1 MLNKVRTVLLINPP
15 TDKPYSISVQPPL
28 GLLYIAAYLRK
39 NGLPVVV
46 LDLNVRKQ
54 WLADLAVA
62 LKAHDPVI
70 VGLTSN
76 FANRSTTRKIAASI
90 KSMKRDIIT
99 VAGGPHPTI
108 APDEYRNSGI
118 DYIIPFE
125 AEKKMLEFVLSENRS
140 ELKGV
145 IACEGPQNVLCSDAC
160 EKSYIQDLDELPF
173 PAYDLIDV
181 SKYHI
186 NSFKKKP
193 IVSMVTSRGCPC
205 RCVFCSQAVFGRQWR
220 ARSAAN
226 VVEEMVWL
234 KEKIGV
240 REISIEDDNFT
251 LDMDRASEI
260 CKLIR
265 SKGVGIPWQL
275 ANGIRADRVSKELL
289 REMKEAGCWKIAI
302 APEVGDEESIKK
314 IGKGI
319 ELDQFRQVAKW
330 CTELGIVYYG
340 FFLMGFPFQREEH
353 VKRII
358 DFSLELDPLLMDL
371 SKIVPFPGTML
382 FDEMK
387 KNGSVNYEK
396 VSTYYEKTEDR
407 LLNQWHRR
415 AYVKFYARPAKI
427 LQIISTIGFC
437 QFFKLVQYGLGVF
450 FRDENE

>member
-1 MLNKVRTVLLINPP
+1 
-15 TDKPYSISVQPPL
+15 L
-28 GLLYIAAYLRK
+28 GLLYIAAYLREH
-39 NGLPVVV
+39 GLPVIV
-46 LDLNVRKQ
+46 LDLNVKKQ
-54 WLADLAVA
+54 WPADLALA
-62 LKAHDPVI
+62 LRAHDPTI

-76 FANRSTTRKIAASI
+76 FANRFTTRKIAASI
-90 KSMKRDIIT
+90 KNMKEGIII

-125 AEKKMLEFVLSENRS
+125 AEKKMLEFVLSEDRS

-145 IACEGPQNVLCSDAC
+145 IACAGQPSAPCPSAC
-160 EKSYIQDLDELPF
+160 EQSYIQDLDGLPF

-205 RCVFCSQAVFGRQWR
+205 RCVFCSQAVFGRKWR

-234 KEKIGV
+234 KDKIGV

-251 LDMDRASEI
+251 LDMDRVKEI
-260 CKLIR
+260 CELIKSR
-265 SKGVGIPWQL
+265 GLSIPWQL
-275 ANGIRADRVSKELL
+275 ANGIRADRVTKELL
-289 REMKEAGCWKIAI
+289 MEMKEAGCWKIAI
-302 APEVGDEESIKK
+302 APEVGDEESIKR

-319 ELDQFRQVAKW
+319 ELDQFRQVARW
-330 CTELGIVYYG
+330 CKELGIVYYG
-340 FFLMGFPFQREEH
+340 FFLMGFPFQKEEH
-353 VKRII
+353 IRRIV

-371 SKIVPFPGTML
+371 SKIVPFPGTVL
-382 FDEMK
+382 FDEMNMK
-387 KNGSVNYEK
+387 GKVCLDK
-396 VSTYYEKTEDR
+396 VSTYYEKTEDN

-415 AYVKFYARPAKI
+415 AYMKFYIRPAKI
-427 LQIISTIGFC
+427 LQIIRVIGFY
-437 QFFKLVQYGLGVF
+437 QFFRLVQYGIGVF
-450 FRDENE
+450 FQNKNE